1 MRKVKT
7 LDEKIE
13 EMEKDGWVYDDDFRV
28 DTHIQGT
35 MAQLRVIRKD
45 FENDN
50 ELVTL
55 YRTINA
61 NGKFGRVKRIVIEI
75 H

>member
-7 LDEKIE
+7 FEERIE
-13 EMEKDGWVYDDDFRV
+13 EMEKDGWVYDNDFRV
-28 DTHIQGT
+28 DTHMKGT
-35 MAQLRVIRKD
+35 MVQLRVMRKD

-50 ELVTL
+50 DLITL
-55 YRTINA
+55 YRTIN
-61 NGKFGRVKRIVIEI
+61 NGKFGRVNRIVFER